1 MLKLEKFLTLSI
13 AIGAVAG
20 AVMMWIDPSGV
31 KFGMDPLSVLLRAK
45 MPWPHL

>member
-1 MLKLEKFLTLSI
+1 MRGCVVDFIST
-13 AIGAVAG
+13 AA
-20 AVMMWIDPSGV
+20 MMWIDPSGV